1 MVCVLF
7 IGHVSR
13 PYPIADRT
21 FFLQAGAA
29 AYLAHLF
36 ASSLMSRWLLHY
48 SPLAVLVRLCSL
60 SILLSF
66 GCMQIFR
73 FTAATEPD
81 LLRLSRSLLAWITIS
96 IALMLAYFVTQQD
109 ISVEQDKDDQR
120 RRQILRLKCL
130 YIISACSLL
139 SLFVLVC
146 LVHLDPV
153 HWQSF
158 AIRDWLELASSCWQ
172 RVSGGYRAE
181 L

>member
-1 MVCVLF
+1 
-7 IGHVSR
+7 
-13 PYPIADRT
+13 
-21 FFLQAGAA
+21 
-29 AYLAHLF
+29 
-36 ASSLMSRWLLHY
+36 MSRWLLQY

-73 FTAATEPD
+73 FSTATEPD
-81 LLRLSRSLLAWITIS
+81 LLKLSRSLLVWIAIS

-120 RRQILRLKCL
+120 RRQVLRLKCL
-130 YIISACSLL
+130 YIISACSLF

-146 LVHLDPV
+146 LVHPDAV

-158 AIRDWLELASSCWQ
+158 VIRDWLELAWSYWQ
-172 RVSGGYRAE
+172 RLSMGVKVE